1 MAEPRFMQLVIA
13 GCGARVGVGEGPRV
27 RRALCATII
36 TCVRGGGREAVTPR
50 GAVKLIHL
58 SCSGRLAMSSGFDAI
73 IVKSIEDSIKT
84 KQSLLEDKV
93 LLAQIAGVTRE
104 FITALSSGRKILLFG
119 NGGSAADCQHIAAE
133 FVGRFQME
141 RTPLPALAL
150 TVNTSALTGIGN
162 DYDYVNVFSRQVEAL
177 GQAGDVAVGISTSGK
192 SPNVIKGLAAAKAKG
207 LVTVA
212 LTGRYGDMLKEV
224 AQYCLCVPS
233 SETPRI
239 QESHILIGHI
249 VSQVTELEMFAK

>member
-1 MAEPRFMQLVIA
+1 
-13 GCGARVGVGEGPRV
+13 
-27 RRALCATII
+27 
-36 TCVRGGGREAVTPR
+36 
-50 GAVKLIHL
+50 
-58 SCSGRLAMSSGFDAI
+58 MSSKRDALI
-73 IVKSIEDSIKT
+73 TSSIQDSIKV

-93 LLAQIAGVTRE
+93 LLTQIADVIQE
-104 FITALSSGRKILLFG
+104 FVKALTNGHKLLLFG
-119 NGGSAADCQHIAAE
+119 NGGSAADAQHIAAE

-177 GQAGDVAVGISTSGK
+177 GQAGDVAVGITTSGK

-207 LVTVA
+207 LVTVG
-212 LTGRYGDMLKEV
+212 LTGKYGTMLQEV
-224 AQYCLCVPS
+224 SQYCLCVPS
-233 SETPRI
+233 DQTPRI

-249 VSQVTELEMFAK
+249 VSQITELEMFAK

>member
-1 MAEPRFMQLVIA
+1 
-13 GCGARVGVGEGPRV
+13 
-27 RRALCATII
+27 
-36 TCVRGGGREAVTPR
+36 
-50 GAVKLIHL
+50 
-58 SCSGRLAMSSGFDAI
+58 MSSTRDALI
-73 IVKSIEDSIKT
+73 TSSIEDSIKV
-84 KQSLLEDKV
+84 KQA
-93 LLAQIAGVTRE
+93 LLADKALFKQISDVIEAFVS
-104 FITALSSGRKILLFG
+104 ALSKGHKILLFG
-119 NGGSAADCQHIAAE
+119 NGGSAADAQHIAAE

-177 GQAGDVAVGISTSGK
+177 GQAGDVAVGITTSGK

-207 LVTVA
+207 MVTVG
-212 LTGRYGDMLKEV
+212 LTGKFGTMLQEV
-224 AQYCLCVPS
+224 SKYCLCVPS
-233 SETPRI
+233 DQTPRI

>member
-1 MAEPRFMQLVIA
+1 
-13 GCGARVGVGEGPRV
+13 
-27 RRALCATII
+27 
-36 TCVRGGGREAVTPR
+36 
-50 GAVKLIHL
+50 
-58 SCSGRLAMSSGFDAI
+58 
-73 IVKSIEDSIKT
+73 
-84 KQSLLEDKV
+84 
-93 LLAQIAGVTRE
+93 
-104 FITALSSGRKILLFG
+104 LFG
-119 NGGSAADCQHIAAE
+119 NGGSAADAQHIAAE

-177 GQAGDVAVGISTSGK
+177 GQAGDVAVGITTSGK

-207 LVTVA
+207 MVTVG
-212 LTGRYGDMLKEV
+212 LTGKFGTMLQEV
-224 AQYCLCVPS
+224 SKYCLCVPS
-233 SETPRI
+233 DQTPRI